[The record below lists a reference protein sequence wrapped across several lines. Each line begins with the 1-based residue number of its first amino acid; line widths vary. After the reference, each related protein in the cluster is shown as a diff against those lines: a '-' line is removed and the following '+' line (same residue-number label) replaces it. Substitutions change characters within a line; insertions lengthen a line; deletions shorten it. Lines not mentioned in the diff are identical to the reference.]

1 MALLALSIDNI
12 TSISGV
18 GLIEVADKGASG
30 FFHVPCLV
38 RRGGEGQQCMI
49 VVKWFK
55 HKPLSVFLI

>member
-30 FFHVPCLV
+30 FFSCPVTSKE
-38 RRGGEGQQCMI
+38 GGGGRDNN
-49 VVKWFK
+49 
-55 HKPLSVFLI
+55 